1 MKKKTGG
8 RISTKELNPSWYIAE
23 QVVKR
28 SGYSQ
33 KQLAE
38 KMGVS
43 VTSVHYMINHP
54 PSIVHVQMLAEAIG
68 CSFFDF
74 FDFPAPSTESQQE
87 SQSHVFPCPHCG
99 HLLQISSV
107 SSND

>member
-1 MKKKTGG
+1 MNKKTGG

-33 KQLAE
+33 KQIAE
-38 KMGVS
+38 KLGIS
-43 VTSVHYMINHP
+43 VCSVHYMINHP

-74 FDFPAPSTESQQE
+74 FSFPDSTVAPQQKP
-87 SQSHVFPCPHCG
+87 QSHVFPCPHCG

-107 SSND
+107 PSND

>member
-1 MKKKTGG
+1 MKDKTGG
-8 RISTKELNPSWYIAE
+8 RISTKNLNPSWYIAE

-33 KQLAE
+33 KQIAE
-38 KMGVS
+38 KLGIS
-43 VTSVHYMINHP
+43 VCSVHYMINHP

-74 FDFPAPSTESQQE
+74 FNFPDSTVASQLESKFP
-87 SQSHVFPCPHCG
+87 VFPCPHCG

-107 SSND
+107 PSND

>member
-1 MKKKTGG
+1 MNKKTGG

-74 FDFPAPSTESQQE
+74 FSFPDSTVAPQQKP
-87 SQSHVFPCPHCG
+87 QSHVFPCPHCG
-99 HLLQISSV
+99 HLLQISSI
-107 SSND
+107 SSQD